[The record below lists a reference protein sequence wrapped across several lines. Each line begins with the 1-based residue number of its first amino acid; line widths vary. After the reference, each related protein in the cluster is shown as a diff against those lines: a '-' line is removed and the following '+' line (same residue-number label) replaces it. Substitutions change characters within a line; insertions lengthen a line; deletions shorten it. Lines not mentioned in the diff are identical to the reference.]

1 MAGKDGT
8 KEKVLNK
15 KARKMLYFGRFFDT
29 IVLFLGAHSS
39 VVERYPDKVE
49 GPIPSAPTT
58 MKKLTLREKS
68 ILAGLYLSKFDT
80 EGLKFLGFN
89 NFTEAFNVIG
99 LALSVK
105 PASVKNYRDEFDPLF
120 PNERQGWHKREI
132 RPYCKDIFNIFKDL
146 DIANFSNLLKE
157 IIYENHELDVLMEQI
172 AKKEDK
178 ESSFAK
184 RLITGQAAEHY
195 FKENYTKI
203 EVFKNYQIE
212 DTTKYGCGFDFKLC
226 AQNTEFLGVEVKELN
241 NSSGNFALTSKEYS
255 VAQLLG
261 GRYFLFVVKNFKEVP
276 FHDYFQNPLNS
287 KLKFNRIETII
298 TQVSY
303 NTAV

>member
-1 MAGKDGT
+1 
-8 KEKVLNK
+8 
-15 KARKMLYFGRFFDT
+15 
-29 IVLFLGAHSS
+29 
-39 VVERYPDKVE
+39 
-49 GPIPSAPTT
+49 

-80 EGLKFLGFN
+80 EGLKFLGFD

-99 LALSVK
+99 LALDIK

-132 RPYCKDIFNIFKDL
+132 RPYCKDIFNAFKDL

-184 RLITGQAAEHY
+184 RLITGQAAEQY
-195 FKENYTKI
+195 FKDNFLSVDI
-203 EVFKNYQIE
+203 FKGYNLE
-212 DTTKYGCGFDFKLC
+212 DTTKIGCGFDFKLI
-226 AQNTEFLGVEVKELN
+226 AEEKERYFGVEVKGLN
-241 NSSGNFALTSKEYS
+241 ESSGNIALTNKEHA
-255 VAQLLG
+255 VADFLKN
-261 GRYFLFVVKNFKEVP
+261 RYFIFVVKNFKEKP
-276 FHDYFQNPLNS
+276 FHQIFQDPIKNLS
-287 KLKFNRIETII
+287 FNRIENKVVQI
-298 TQVSY
+298 SW

>member
-1 MAGKDGT
+1 
-8 KEKVLNK
+8 
-15 KARKMLYFGRFFDT
+15 
-29 IVLFLGAHSS
+29 
-39 VVERYPDKVE
+39 
-49 GPIPSAPTT
+49 

-80 EGLKFLGFN
+80 EGLKFLGFD

-99 LALSVK
+99 LAVGVK

-132 RPYCKDIFNIFKDL
+132 RPYCKDIYGAFKEL
-146 DIANFSNLLKE
+146 DINNFSNLLKE

-172 AKKEDK
+172 IKKEDK

-195 FKENYTKI
+195 FKENYIKI
-203 EVFKNYQIE
+203 DAFKNYQIE
-212 DTTKYGCGFDFKLC
+212 DTTKHGCGFDFKLY
-226 AQNTEFLGVEVKELN
+226 ASNSEFLGVEVKGLN
-241 NSSGNFALTSKEYS
+241 NSNGNLTLTSKEYS
-255 VAQLLG
+255 VAQMLG

-276 FHDYFQNPLNS
+276 VHDYFQNPLNS
-287 KLKFNRIETII
+287 KLKFNRIETTIKQI
-298 TQVSY
+298 SY
-303 NTAV
+303 NTAI